1 MNHSVRRVSLIL
13 TSVLVFSALAGGV
26 WDTALASGKES
37 ALSSRIREYTEVVA
51 ALEEWSA
58 DEVERDELVFSSVDG
73 MIRTLD
79 PHSSFFAPVEYSDVR
94 DKQAGSYYGVG
105 LLVSQRDGRVVV
117 VTPMEGGPAG
127 RAGFRAGDVIAGVDG
142 KDTTEINYER
152 VTELL
157 RGPSGTSVEVTVRR
171 EGVEEPLLFT
181 VTREAISTKAVPASF
196 MLDAETGYVRVTDF
210 TQTTSIEFDAALLNL
225 TSEGMKKIVV
235 DLRGNGG
242 GVLDAAIAIAD
253 RFLAKGQLVTY
264 MRGATYDTNLDFH
277 APGEKPRLD
286 IPVVVLVDHGSASAS
301 EIVAGAIQ
309 DHDRGLVVG
318 QTTWGKGLVQ
328 SVFNLR
334 YGAGLALTTARYYTP
349 SGRNIQRD
357 YSSLYDYFS
366 SEETTAEARPDRFET
381 ATGRTVFGGGGIR
394 PDLEVAR
401 IERPRFAQ
409 LLEARSVTF
418 DFAVAWHARH
428 ENDPATIT
436 PEMLLDLERL
446 ASERAIAPAEE
457 ITRAFADPELRP
469 ELERMLSA
477 EIAAI
482 RDGYAASYPW
492 RVQGDNQIEAAVKA
506 LPDAARLAAEAAG
519 SAKSILA
526 RVPPKPAT
534 DSASKM

>member
-26 WDTALASGKES
+26 WDTAFASGKES
-37 ALSSRIREYTEVVA
+37 ALSTRIREYTEVVA
-51 ALEEWSA
+51 ALEEWSV
-58 DEVERDELVFSSVDG
+58 DEVEQNDLVFSSVDG

-127 RAGFRAGDVIAGVDG
+127 RAGVRAGDVIAGVDG

-157 RGPSGTSVEVTVRR
+157 RGPSGTSVEVTVQR
-171 EGVEEPLLFT
+171 EGVDEPLHFK

-196 MLDAETGYVRVTDF
+196 MLDPETGYVRVTDF
-210 TQTTSIEFDAALLNL
+210 THTTESEFDTALEKL
-225 TSEGMKKIVV
+225 TDEGMKKIVV

-264 MRGATYDTNLDFH
+264 MRGVTPDSNFDFH

-318 QTTWGKGLVQ
+318 ETTWGKGLVQ
-328 SVFNLR
+328 SVYNLR

-357 YSSLYDYFS
+357 YSSLYDYYS
-366 SEETTAEARPDRFET
+366 SEETNPAGRPDSFET
-381 ATGRTVFGGGGIR
+381 ATGRTVYGGGGIR

-409 LLEARSVTF
+409 LLEARNVTF

-428 ENDPATIT
+428 ENDSAEIT
-436 PEMLLDLERL
+436 PEMLLELERF
-446 ASERAIAPAEE
+446 ATERAIAPSEE

-477 EIAAI
+477 EITSV

-492 RVQGDNQIEAAVKA
+492 RLKGDNQIEAAVKA
-506 LPDAARLAAEAAG
+506 LPDAARLAARAAG
-519 SAKSILA
+519 TAKSIIA
-526 RVPPKPAT
+526 RTPQKPSA